1 MLIFQQSRNLQR
13 PFPADPKLQAILKHH
28 SPRINEKAYL
38 GRMRLSS
45 QNNVVHAGND
55 VDICGRY
62 SIASAKRRVLHRH
75 IHLVA
80 AHEERVRQILVSA
93 SLDFQMIRRAAVDT
107 AQVGAPLGEVLAE
120 FALGVR
126 DCEVREVALGAH
138 EGFLWKFE
146 RSIGTRPVVF
156 LEIPATQKISEERKN
171 LVSVSGLP
179 PW

>member
-1 MLIFQQSRNLQR
+1 MLTFQQPRNLQC

-45 QNNVVHAGND
+45 QNNVVHAGNN

-93 SLDFQMIRRAAVDT
+93 SLDFQMIRRPAVDM

-120 FALGVR
+120 YVLGVR
-126 DCEVREVALGAH
+126 ECEVREAALGAH
-138 EGFLWKFE
+138 EGFQGKFE
-146 RSIGTRPVVF
+146 RSIGTRPAVF
-156 LEIPATQKISEERKN
+156 LEIAATQKISEEGKD